1 MKAININGKGYFY
14 KKVCNNR
21 FIFPIKYKFYILIK
35 EPKSYIVKKKRFIL
49 FGPLVD
55 VEVNEEAVYNLAF
68 ETEKMG
74 EFTEFP
80 AEEVKRLEKAFCVNQ
95 EIENSI
101 VSI

>member
-14 KKVCNNR
+14 KKVCDNR
-21 FIFPIKYKFYILIK
+21 FIFPVKYKFYILIE

-68 ETEKMG
+68 ETDKMG

-80 AEEVKRLEKAFCVNQ
+80 AEEVRRLEKAFCVNQ